1 DQGFLSEI
9 LVSVQDVVFTS
20 LVTKG
25 SAVDLGLDIG
35 TDVRISFKTSAVHI
49 F

>member
-1 DQGFLSEI
+1 LYEVH
-9 LVSVQDVVFTS
+9 VSVRDQVFKS

-35 TDVRISFKTSAVHI
+35 TDVQVSFKTSAVHM